1 MLGIELYFPKRYVEV
16 LISNIRD
23 QEIPNILFKVPSL
36 FKLTTKSNMKLV
48 SVGVTE
54 YEFQGDW
61 QKLIFAIWPE
71 WIECIQR

>member
-1 MLGIELYFPKRYVEV
+1 MLGIELYFLKRYVEV
-16 LISNIRD
+16 LISNISD

-61 QKLIFAIWPE
+61 
-71 WIECIQR
+71 